1 MTPVTLHFRGLM
13 ACVAYFGS
21 VRSFVRF
28 GHGTFTGPDPV
39 QGGYGWQRYSEGAM
53 SFASLY
59 L

>member
-39 QGGYGWQRYSEGAM
+39 
-53 SFASLY
+53 LY
-59 L
+59 LYSSKKVHVRAWACPFPPN